1 MRVACISVQKEKM
14 CYCWVSLTLHK
25 QWKNAPQ
32 QAEWPSCYRKRCICF
47 IPQTAACCTLD
58 WRNPLEV
65 AATSRASS
73 NGACYRSETRPAK
86 PGVFGKKGLKQPK
99 WRPTW
104 RRPSDDVP
112 QRSQRVATEDQ
123 GGALCETVC
132 VKSSKK
138 HGDRSKPKPCGEHR
152 RN

>member
-1 MRVACISVQKEKM
+1 MRVACISVQKEKNVLLLGVTHLAQAM
-14 CYCWVSLTLHK
+14 EKCSPTSWMTFMLQKEMHLLH
-25 QWKNAPQ
+25 
-32 QAEWPSCYRKRCICF
+32 PSNHCMLHLGLKK
-47 IPQTAACCTLD
+47 
-58 WRNPLEV
+58 PLEV

-123 GGALCETVC
+123 GALCETVC